1 MLYFVIFL
9 LVCLG
14 AIAATWKLW
23 LPVAYPHLR
32 DFLENSG
39 QKKFLGHLMFFM
51 ATHFPGSD
59 FTDEVVERL
68 ERLADEDAV
77 SIENLKTCLEAA
89 RKSDPENEHTLS
101 SLGGLYMDEGE
112 YKKAF
117 DVYKV
122 LVARS
127 PENKS
132 YLERLIE
139 LTDATT
145 ADFSIDKSIHIYEEL
160 LQKSPDNMS
169 ILKKLGLLYQE
180 RVDVEKTT
188 TTYSTLLK
196 LDPSYL
202 ESYGVLA
209 DINFRKRNYEES
221 FSHLKTLISL
231 DQAAWDFVTK
241 LLSKALSTEGTNDN
255 FTTSFK
261 AFLND
266 REISIDSRRKLAS
279 ILESL
284 SPSHPQ
290 YFQLAILKTAF
301 GETGKAIDCL
311 KTTIAHFPNRRDL
324 FEFQLE
330 LLGNES
336 RYGEMVELFKTMF
349 DNFPAAKTATQELLQ
364 DYSEKYPD
372 STALQDYLLTFLER
386 GKDIGALLDT
396 LMKKHLENPDD
407 VSVLKKIAT
416 TAIKSKDIPKAIEA
430 YEKLLALDNEPVKNL
445 EILGNLHL
453 HNGNGDKAKE
463 CYARIVKTAPTQTA
477 MARKLADLHLLDEEY
492 GKAAKY
498 LELLSDT
505 ARDDGELRFK
515 TGETCYLAEE
525 YSKAITHLQAAL
537 AVAPDLAPYIHN
549 LIGHSR
555 IMLGETDLAKESFR
569 SIDFKSQ
576 SIDHQ
581 TKIEILYRIGMAF
594 EDRGL
599 FADALAIFK
608 KAAALD
614 SGYLD
619 MMDRIKAL
627 SSKLQSEG
635 PAPAKDRDR
644 EGGFIEERLATRYKE
659 VSELG
664 RGGMGIIYKAVDK
677 KLNRPLALKVLPE
690 NLKADPEILKR
701 FLREAQ
707 AAASLNHPNIVQIFD
722 VEQGEPT
729 YIAMEFIDGENL
741 REILKRDKRMPV
753 MAVKR
758 IALQV
763 ALGLDYA
770 HSMGVV
776 HRDIKPDNIMLNKNG
791 EVKITD
797 FGLAKIEYATSMTQ
811 IGVVMGTEW
820 YMSPEQLRGL
830 DADKRSDIYSLGIT
844 LYELLTGRPP
854 FYKGDVAYQHINVDP
869 PSPREKNDAIPEE
882 LDRLVM
888 KCIAK
893 KAERRFQNCKAI
905 CDLLKKI

>member
-1 MLYFVIFL
+1 MFYFLIFIL
-9 LVCLG
+9 LCLG
-14 AIAATWKLW
+14 AAVSTWKLW
-23 LPVAYPHLR
+23 FPAAYPHLR
-32 DFLENSG
+32 DFLEGTGRKKMLG
-39 QKKFLGHLMFFM
+39 QLMFFI
-51 ATHFPGSD
+51 ATHFPGEAFSD
-59 FTDEVVERL
+59 EAVEKL
-68 ERLADEDAV
+68 EKLADENAV
-77 SIENLKTCLEAA
+77 SIENLKSCLEAS
-89 RKSDPENEHTLS
+89 RKKDPANEHTLS
-101 SLGGLYMDEGE
+101 SLGGIYMDEGE

-117 DVYKV
+117 DVYKI
-122 LVARS
+122 LVGKC
-127 PENKS
+127 PDNNS

-145 ADFSIDKSIHIYEEL
+145 ADFSIEKSIHIYEEL
-160 LQKSPDNMS
+160 LQKSPGNLS

-180 RVDVEKTT
+180 KVDVEKTT
-188 TTYSTLLK
+188 ATYSTLLK
-196 LDPSYL
+196 LDSNYL

-221 FSHLKTLISL
+221 FGLLKVLISL
-231 DQAAWDFVTK
+231 DQAAWDFVRK
-241 LLSKALSTEGTNDN
+241 LLSKALSTEGTNDS
-255 FTTSFK
+255 FTTSF
-261 AFLND
+261 ATFLND
-266 REISIDSRRKLAS
+266 REISLDSRKKLAT

-284 SPSHPQ
+284 PPSHPQ
-290 YFQLAILKTAF
+290 YFQFAILKNSF

-311 KTTIAHFPNRRDL
+311 RTTIAHFPNRRDL
-324 FEFQLE
+324 FEVQIK
-330 LLGNES
+330 LLGIES
-336 RYGEMVELFKTMF
+336 KFEEMVEVFKTMF
-349 DNFPAAKTATQELLQ
+349 GNFPAVRTASQELLQ
-364 DYSEKYPD
+364 EYSEKYPN
-372 STALQDYLLTFLER
+372 AAPLQDYLLTFLER
-386 GKDIGALLDT
+386 DKNVGPLIENLR
-396 LMKKHLENPDD
+396 KKHLENPDD
-407 VSVLKKIAT
+407 PSILKKIAT
-416 TAIKSKDIPKAIEA
+416 TAIKAKDIPQAIDA
-430 YEKLLALDNEPVKNL
+430 YEKLLSLNHEPIKNL

-453 HNGNGDKAKE
+453 HAGNGEKAKN
-463 CYARIVKTAPTQTA
+463 CYAKIVAETPSNSA
-477 MARKLADLHLLDEEY
+477 MVQKLADLHLLDEEY
-492 GKAAKY
+492 DEAVKY
-498 LELLSDT
+498 LEILSDA
-505 ARDDGELRFK
+505 AREDGNLRFK
-515 TGETCYLAEE
+515 TGETYYVAGN
-525 YSKAITHLQAAL
+525 YGKAITHLQMAL
-537 AVAPDLAPYIHN
+537 AIAPDLAPYIHN

-569 SIDFKSQ
+569 AIDFKSPTL
-576 SIDHQ
+576 DHQ
-581 TKIEILYRIGMAF
+581 TKIEILYRMGLVFEERGQYPDAMAVM
-594 EDRGL
+594 
-599 FADALAIFK
+599 K
-608 KAAALD
+608 KAATLD

-619 MMDRIKAL
+619 IMDRIKVL
-627 SSKLQSEG
+627 TEKIQTEG
-635 PAPAKDRDR
+635 SGQAR
-644 EGGFIEERLATRYKE
+644 EKERESGFIEERLSTRYKE

-677 KLNRPLALKVLPE
+677 KLNRPLALKVLPD

-722 VEQGEPT
+722 VEQGNPT

-741 REILKRDKRMPV
+741 RDILKRDKRMPV

-763 ALGLDYA
+763 AMGLDYA

-811 IGVVMGTEW
+811 IGVIMGTEW

-830 DADKRSDIYSLGIT
+830 DADKRSDIYSLGIF

-882 LDRLVM
+882 LDRLIM

-893 KAERRFQNCKAI
+893 KADRRFQNCKAI